1 MDLIRRLRA
10 SCADI
15 LRRANKKRAVTVTAA
30 LLLLISSAGLR
41 GACPAMEKSAP
52 HEEERFGPVHW
63 YEVAKYTH
71 SRIQP

>member
-1 MDLIRRLRA
+1 MGSIRRLRVA
-10 SCADI
+10 CVDI
-15 LRRANKKRAVTVTAA
+15 LRRVHKKRAVTVTAA

-63 YEVAKYTH
+63 YELADEITA
-71 SRIQP
+71 S